1 MKESF
6 FFSQLVLLLIL
17 VITVIS
23 PVSAKVA
30 SGVQHL
36 GSRLHQSQA
45 LLEATAHLGSNVSS
59 YYDAL
64 GSSLVT
70 KGLPNS
76 TVVCRGG
83 ACKAGSFTNGSGVTT
98 DAAGKLSGV
107 STGIGDSVAAAS
119 KNIPHDKV
127 GVTTVGN
134 IRAAGNKV
142 VNDRGNHANVS
153 RITAEQAADLF
164 KNVVKNPNK

>member
-1 MKESF
+1 VGGKKSKEGDGTDKNTEKKGESKEQDK
-6 FFSQLVLLLIL
+6 S
-17 VITVIS
+17 
-23 PVSAKVA
+23 
-30 SGVQHL
+30 
-36 GSRLHQSQA
+36 
-45 LLEATAHLGSNVSS
+45 
-59 YYDAL
+59 
-64 GSSLVT
+64 VT
-70 KGLPNS
+70 KGLPSS

-119 KNIPHDKV
+119 KNVPHNKV
-127 GVTTVGN
+127 GVTTVGD
-134 IRAAGNKV
+134 IRAAGGKV

-153 RITAEQAADLF
+153 GITAEQAADLF